1 MRLWKQHSHGAP
13 VELAKGLR
21 LRLDASFKNADPKF
35 QECGSQVSRMRI
47 PSFKNADPKSQECGG
62 SVLLYVI
69 IPSMEHYMT
78 TLLEGPRYDVGF
90 GFDYFITYYF
100 PKYS

>member
-1 MRLWKQHSHGAP
+1 MTTLAFKPEDRWAKIKSFQSFWHHSSLCLFSLSKQFDSISP
-13 VELAKGLR
+13 PE
-21 LRLDASFKNADPKF
+21 KNLKF
-35 QECGSQVSRMRI
+35 DCCIV
-47 PSFKNADPKSQECGG
+47 
-62 SVLLYVI
+62 YVI
-69 IPSMEHYMT
+69 ILSMEHYMT

>member
-1 MRLWKQHSHGAP
+1 M
-13 VELAKGLR
+13 
-21 LRLDASFKNADPKF
+21 NADPKSQERNPESHERNPKS
-35 QECGSQVSRMRI
+35 QECNPKSQEC
-47 PSFKNADPKSQECGG
+47 NPKSQECGG

-69 IPSMEHYMT
+69 IPSMEHYMA

-100 PKYS
+100 PKYSYIYDTGAI

>member
-1 MRLWKQHSHGAP
+1 
-13 VELAKGLR
+13 
-21 LRLDASFKNADPKF
+21 
-35 QECGSQVSRMRI
+35 
-47 PSFKNADPKSQECGG
+47 
-62 SVLLYVI
+62 
-69 IPSMEHYMT
+69 MEHYMT